1 MEIRYAKR
9 MNNITGSEIR
19 EAIKLT
25 LRPGMISFAGGL
37 PAPEMFP
44 VEEMKQASIVVMDE
58 AGRTA
63 MQYSTTEG
71 FDPLREKIVA
81 RMKEK
86 YGIEAT
92 KDNILITNG
101 SQQGLDFSGRLFLN
115 EGDTVLFESPSYMG
129 AFNAFKAYEPVFKE
143 VPTDDEGMIP
153 EELDKV
159 LQEDQKE
166 NRIKMIY
173 VIPDFQNPTGRTWSL
188 ERRKAFLEVVGKYD
202 VVVIE
207 DNPYGELRFEGEALP
222 SLKALDTNG
231 QVVFLGS
238 FSKILAPGYRIGWIC
253 AERSILQKYI
263 FAKQGAD
270 LQPSTISQ
278 MEISKYIEMYDLDKH
293 VAEVREIYKR
303 RRDLMYDT
311 MKKCFPEGA
320 KFSKPNGGLFMWV
333 ELPKGMNAKELL
345 VKCVEQLV
353 AYIPGGAFFPS
364 GGKENTFRLNFSSMS
379 DELIAEGIQRM
390 GKVLQEAL

>member
-1 MEIRYAKR
+1 MMEMQYAER
-9 MNNITGSEIR
+9 MKNITGSEIR

-44 VEEMKQASIVVMDE
+44 VEEMKEAARLVLEE
-58 AGRTA
+58 AGAVA

-86 YGIEAT
+86 YGIQTT

-101 SQQGLDFSGRLFLN
+101 SQQGLDFSGRLFL
-115 EGDTVLFESPSYMG
+115 DRDDVVLFESPSYMG
-129 AFNAFKAYEPVFKE
+129 AFNAFKAYEPIFQE

-153 EELDKV
+153 EELDKI
-159 LQEDQKE
+159 LAE
-166 NRIKMIY
+166 NKKVKMIY

-188 ERRKAFLEVVGKYD
+188 ERRKEFMAVVGKYS
-202 VVVIE
+202 VPVIE
-207 DNPYGELRFEGEALP
+207 DNPYGELRYEGEALP
-222 SLKALDTNG
+222 SLKAMDTKG
-231 QVVFLGS
+231 QVIFLGS

-253 AERSILQKYI
+253 AEKEILQKYI

-278 MEISKYIEMYDLDKH
+278 MEISKYMELYDLDQH
-293 VAEVREIYKR
+293 VEEVRAVYKR
-303 RRDLMYDT
+303 RRDLMFDT
-311 MKKCFPEGA
+311 MQKCFPKDA
-320 KFSKPNGGLFMWV
+320 KYHKPHGGLFMWV
-333 ELPKGMNAKELL
+333 ELPEGMNAKELL
-345 VKCVEQLV
+345 VKCVEQFV
-353 AYIPGGAFFPS
+353 AYIPGGAFFPNS
-364 GGKENTFRLNFSSMS
+364 AKQNTFRLNFSSMP
-379 DELIAEGIQRM
+379 DDLIVEGIQRM
-390 GKVLQEAL
+390 GKVLQEEL